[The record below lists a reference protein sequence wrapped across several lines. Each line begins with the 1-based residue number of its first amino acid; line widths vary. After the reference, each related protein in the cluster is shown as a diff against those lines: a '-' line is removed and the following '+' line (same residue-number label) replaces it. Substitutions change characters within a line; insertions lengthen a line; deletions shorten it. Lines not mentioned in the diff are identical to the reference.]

1 MTVEVNNITVTMS
14 DFRANVMAEIVKI
27 NDSNKKQWDTDHI
40 IVSERVWHE
49 DLPGSVREKDWQYL
63 GMNVWKSSVL
73 DKRDKD
79 ALLMTDE
86 VFNTIFLEAKD
97 F

>member
-1 MTVEVNNITVTMS
+1 MS
-14 DFRANVMAEIVKI
+14 DFRANVLAEITKI
-27 NDSNKKQWDTDHI
+27 SNDENKKRWDTDHI

-49 DLPGSVREKDWQYL
+49 ELPAFVREKGWPYL
-63 GMNVWKSSVL
+63 GMNIWKSSVL

-86 VFNTIFLEAKD
+86 VFNTIFSEPKP